1 MDVFIELLVKK
12 KRTVQDII
20 LVFVTVFL
28 GVSLVGVIGFFGM
41 FLPYMGAII
50 ALIIAAIVYGTYILT
65 TSINLEYEY
74 IFTNGY
80 VDIDKIINVR
90 KRKRIAT
97 FDIREIELFSNAQNP
112 EFEKYMQSKEI
123 KKLYACR
130 DKKEKDLHFTIFTM
144 NSAKTMLLFNP
155 NEKMINEFKRIN
167 PQRVNLNE

>member
-1 MDVFIELLVKK
+1 MELLVKK
-12 KRTVQDII
+12 KRTVKDII
-20 LVFVTVFL
+20 LVFVSVFL
-28 GVSLVGVIGFFGM
+28 GITLVGVIGFFGM

-50 ALIIAAIVYGTYILT
+50 ALIIAAIIYGIYIFA

-90 KRKRIAT
+90 KRKRMAS
-97 FDIREIELFSNAQNP
+97 FDIREIEMFSTIKNP
-112 EFEKYMQSKEI
+112 EFEKYLNSKEV

-130 DKKEKDLHFTIFTM
+130 DKKELDTHFVIFMM

-155 NEKMINEFKRIN
+155 NEKMINEFERIN
-167 PQRVNLNE
+167 PQKVKLNV